1 MSSTP
6 IQFIQRSGLLV
17 LLVPGTADESDF
29 AGVGDLMAE
38 RLGLP
43 GTPPLS
49 GIAVDLTGW
58 NDPNAEKWHWM
69 TGQLANIPGKN
80 RFFVMGVASGLQKL
94 IAAQNGGLTLELFA
108 SIDEVFEKLTAKREK
123 VAAKADTAK
132 PKAKEDKALEKLMIK
147 TFQEAAIHTLEIQCS
162 TKFKA
167 GASFV
172 KTSENRIIH
181 DIAASMGMMSKTVS
195 GSVALGFKEETFL
208 KIMSKMLG
216 EDYTSLSRDV
226 EDGCGELL
234 NIIFGQAKKVLN
246 ESGHQFGK
254 TLPSIFIGQSLRVRQ
269 LTPNPAFVLPF
280 ESSLGQM
287 VIEVGYR
294 HT

>member
-17 LLVPGTADESDF
+17 LLVPGSADASDF
-29 AGVGDLMAE
+29 AGVADTMAE

-43 GTPPLS
+43 GTPALS

-58 NDPNAEKWHWM
+58 NDPSAEKWNWM
-69 TGQLANIPGKN
+69 TGQLAMIPGKH
-80 RFFVMGVASGLQKL
+80 RFFVMGVAKGLQNL
-94 IAAQNGGLTLELFA
+94 ITTHSAGLALELH
-108 SIDEVFEKLTAKREK
+108 SSLEEVFSKLGAQRNKTATKNE
-123 VAAKADTAK
+123 TPK
-132 PKAKEDKALEKLMIK
+132 PKAKEDKALEKLMIR
-147 TFQEAAIHTLEIQCS
+147 TFQEAAIHTFEIQCS
-162 TKFKA
+162 IPFKA
-167 GASFV
+167 VTPFV

-195 GSVALGFKEETFL
+195 GSVALGFKESTFL
-208 KIMSKMLG
+208 KVMSQMLG
-216 EDYTSLSRDV
+216 EDYTSLSLDV

-234 NIIFGQAKKVLN
+234 NIIFGQAKKVMN

-254 TLPSIFIGQSLRVRQ
+254 TLPTIFIGQSLRVRQ

-287 VIEVGYR
+287 VIEIGYR